1 MVNAF
6 LVGRSSSLALLMVVA
21 GCTGDANSSDG
32 PSGEHDDGVASE
44 ATPIR
49 SGTTARSERGPTSS
63 SAQIAGPTSSSAPD
77 PSQAPRTCTASKW
90 SAGDTRATINVA
102 GKSRTYLLH
111 VPKGYKGERPVP
123 LLVDLHGLGG
133 DGAAEKGL
141 SGYAAVA
148 DRENFIVVY
157 PDGLAPA
164 GKPRGWNI
172 GLCCSVAEDEAF
184 IRALVAKIKD
194 EGCIDDKRVYATGVS
209 MGGGMSYYLA
219 CNAADMFA
227 AVAPAAFDLLIEKE
241 MACKPSRPI
250 SVISHRGTADPLV
263 KYAGGASNPPGG
275 GTLASTIH
283 FEGAE
288 NTFKRWG
295 TINGCAAAPIATE
308 PAGRSQCRTYEGCR
322 DNVEVTLCAQQGG
335 SHSPWSDASY
345 GWKHLTKHVLP

>member
-1 MVNAF
+1 MVNAC
-6 LVGRSSSLALLMVVA
+6 LVGRSSSLALLMVVV
-21 GCTGDANSSDG
+21 GCAGDATSSDG
-32 PSGEHDDGVASE
+32 QLAARDEVVTPEGAGASE
-44 ATPIR
+44 HP
-49 SGTTARSERGPTSS
+49 ERDTSDVA
-63 SAQIAGPTSSSAPD
+63 AQIAGPASSAD
-77 PSQAPRTCTASKW
+77 TGASQARSCTASKW
-90 SAGDTRATINVA
+90 SAGDTRATISVA
-102 GKSRTYLLH
+102 GQSRTYLLH
-111 VPKGYKGERPVP
+111 VPRGYKTERPVP

-172 GLCCSVAEDEAF
+172 GLCCSVADDEAF
-184 IRALVAKIKD
+184 IRALVDKIKS
-194 EGCIDDKRVYATGVS
+194 EGCIDEKRVYATGVS

-219 CNAADMFA
+219 CNAADVFA

-250 SVISHRGTADPLV
+250 SVISHRGTSDPLV
-263 KYAGGASNPPGG
+263 KFAGGASNPPGG

-295 TINGCAAAPIATE
+295 VINSCTGAPAASE
-308 PAGRSQCRTYEGCR
+308 PAGRSQCRTYGGCR
-322 DNVEVTLCAQQGG
+322 DGVEVTLCAQQGG

-345 GWKHLTKHVLP
+345 GWKHLTQHVLP